1 MNRAQILED
10 IIKIVDPIDPIDE
23 NTVIAD
29 SDDLDSLALF
39 NIVVYLKN
47 HGYQGSF
54 EDLSKC
60 KTLGQLADLIA

>member
-39 NIVVYLKN
+39 NIVVYLKQR
-47 HGYQGSF
+47 GYNGSF

-60 KTLGQLADLIA
+60 KTLGQLVDLIA